1 MNGWMIDEAMLVRVL
16 YDADFFKWVLMGMW
30 RRGLWRWSP
39 MFLPLLDATT
49 SSIVIVE
56 GVKVGGHDIRTQHKI
71 HTHYIYIYIYA
82 VYRMTEHSMTIYE
95 MTEGSD
101 LTLSCGGALV
111 FFFIDASRQGTW
123 GTGSMCYSSGPG
135 SYLYSVTSMQR
146 LWTFVMQ
153 SGKGEIPQLY
163 PPAWTEPS
171 CSKVRGRY
179 PSCTFLDG

>member
-49 SSIVIVE
+49 SSIVKVE

-71 HTHYIYIYIYA
+71 HTHYIYICCIPHDGTHYDDLWDDWGKWSDA
-82 VYRMTEHSMTIYE
+82 VLWRSPSIF
-95 MTEGSD
+95 
-101 LTLSCGGALV
+101 

>member
-1 MNGWMIDEAMLVRVL
+1 MRPCWWGCCMMLISWNEFWWGCGGEDYEGDPRCFCPCWTPQLVPS
-16 YDADFFKWVLMGMW
+16 
-30 RRGLWRWSP
+30 LWWKELRSAV
-39 MFLPLLDATT
+39 MT
-49 SSIVIVE
+49 SE
-56 GVKVGGHDIRTQHKI
+56 HNKKF
-71 HTHYIYIYIYA
+71 THIIYIYT
-82 VYRMTEHSMTIYE
+82 VYRMTGHSMTIYE

-111 FFFIDASRQGTW
+111 LFLIDASRQGTW

-135 SYLYSVTSMQR
+135 SYLYSVTSMQQ
-146 LWTFVMQ
+146 LCTFVMQ

-179 PSCTFLDG
+179 PGCTFLDG